1 MGKKSN
7 VFSEAMEPLRKEHQR
22 QKEAK
27 ANRKSIN
34 MSEFIRVWAG
44 RLFYTIM
51 FCLVMYVLVLMG
63 TIVLPGIMAYVLAGL
78 GYTLTTPAELMLS
91 LFSGLFLTAWFF
103 TFTLVIAKKASK
115 IWLKNMKKTMSTEA
129 IDRLNKLD

>member
-7 VFSEAMEPLRKEHQR
+7 AFSEAMEPLRKERQR

-27 ANRKSIN
+27 ANRKPIN
-34 MSEFIRVWAG
+34 MSEFIKVWSG
-44 RLFYTIM
+44 RLFHTIM
-51 FCLVMYVLVLMG
+51 FCLVIYVLVLMG
-63 TIVLPGIMAYVLAGL
+63 TIMLPGIMAYVLAGL

-103 TFTLVIAKKASK
+103 TITFVIVKKTSK
-115 IWLKNMKKTMSTEA
+115 IWLKNMKKTMSAEA
-129 IDRLNKLD
+129 VDRLNELD